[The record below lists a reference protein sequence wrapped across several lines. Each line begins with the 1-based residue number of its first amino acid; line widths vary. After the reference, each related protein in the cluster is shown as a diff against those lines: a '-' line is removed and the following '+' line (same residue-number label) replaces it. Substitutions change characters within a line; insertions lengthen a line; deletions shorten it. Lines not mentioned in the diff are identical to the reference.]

1 MYGSINF
8 LPALLLFF
16 LSTVAPEIVNNFIPF
31 SPRPGE
37 LIVTA
42 QNPAPAMINVSVNE
56 VDQLVVA
63 CKGQG
68 RPKATIT
75 WLVSIGGDTPMMIN
89 ESSPNFDI
97 TVPRPGRSY
106 INTTV
111 NQVGCNTYFCN
122 AVNNAGGAEGS
133 VQVCAAGES
142 EYYNEG
148 RIIIILSPFIIIP
161 VMRI

>member
-31 SPRPGE
+31 SPIFGVVV
-37 LIVTA
+37 VTA
-42 QNPAPAMINVSVNE
+42 QNPAPAEPILLNVNE
-56 VDQLVVA
+56 VDQLVIA

-75 WLVSIGGDTPMMIN
+75 WFVSIGGDTPMMIN

-111 NQVGCNTYFCN
+111 NQVGCNVYTCN
-122 AVNNAGGAEGS
+122 AENNAGEAEGS
-133 VQVCAAGES
+133 VEVCAVGES
-142 EYYNEG
+142 A
-148 RIIIILSPFIIIP
+148 
-161 VMRI
+161 